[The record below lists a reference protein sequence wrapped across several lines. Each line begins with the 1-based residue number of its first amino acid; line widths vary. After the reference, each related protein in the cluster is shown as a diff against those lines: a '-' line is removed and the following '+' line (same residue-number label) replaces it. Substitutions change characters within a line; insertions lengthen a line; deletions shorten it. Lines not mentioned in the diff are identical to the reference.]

1 VSHFEVFTKAL
12 VPLKRDP
19 TITIQKNGAISLNKA
34 AQVALG
40 APDAVELLYDP
51 TTRTVGLRGVDVDA
65 DHAYAVRSSRG
76 NGLSP
81 FVISAMAFLHFYD
94 IDVAVSRRW
103 SAYLYDG
110 VLCIDLD
117 DESVPVTSNR
127 ARKTDFSGEHP
138 EPAE

>member
-12 VPLKRDP
+12 VPLKREP
-19 TITIQKNGAISLNKA
+19 TVTIQKNGAISLNKA

-40 APDAVELLYDP
+40 CPGAVELLYDESA
-51 TTRTVGLRGVDVDA
+51 RTVGLRRVGADA
-65 DHAYAVRSSRG
+65 DHAYALRSSRG

-103 SAYLYDG
+103 SAYLYDD

-117 DESVPVTSNR
+117 GESVPVTSNR
-127 ARKTDFSGEHP
+127 ARKSG
-138 EPAE
+138 PADPQGESLP

>member
-1 VSHFEVFTKAL
+1 VPQFEVFTKAL
-12 VPLKRDP
+12 MPLKSEP
-19 TITIQKNGAISLNKA
+19 TLTVQKNGAISLNKA
-34 AQVALG
+34 AHVALG
-40 APDAVELLYDP
+40 SPAAVELLYDQK
-51 TTRTVGLRGVDVDA
+51 TRTIGLRAVGSDA

-117 DESVPVTSNR
+117 DASTEVTSNR
-127 ARKTDFSGEHP
+127 ARKRSRGVGTN
-138 EPAE
+138 

>member
-1 VSHFEVFTKAL
+1 MSHFEVFTKAL

-40 APDAVELLYDP
+40 SPEAVELLYDQN
-51 TTRTVGLRGVDVDA
+51 TRTVGLRGVDADA

-94 IDVAVSRRW
+94 IDVTVSRRW
-103 SAYLYDG
+103 SAYLYDD

-117 DESVPVTSNR
+117 DESVRVTSNR
-127 ARKTDFSGEHP
+127 ARKTDFSGEEP
-138 EPAE
+138 EPTA